1 VTLPRRI
8 REAEIPVPPQAHGTR
23 CGSFLAERFPG
34 LAPGVLARLFRT
46 RRVKVNG
53 KPVIADRP
61 LDPGDVISLPRD
73 SARRAAAHGG
83 AIPLDILYE
92 NAACA
97 VLNKPPGLVME
108 PGPGHRHGTLR
119 DALLAHYG
127 DSQRALGPGH
137 DFGLVHRLDRDTS
150 GLLLVARSAAAHE
163 ALARQFAERRV
174 QKTYLALVS
183 GSLQVGA
190 RLLLKDPLTR
200 VRARQGS
207 RIRVGTLH
215 GIPAETVVRPLE
227 LFAHG
232 RYTLIE
238 ASPQTGRTHQIRVHL
253 AHGGTPILGDHDY
266 GDPMANAQ
274 AQRQWGL
281 KRIFLH
287 AQRLRFMDPLTRHVV
302 ELEADLPRDLAEV
315 IHRLEEHEH
324 G

>member
-1 VTLPRRI
+1 MTPPRRPL
-8 REAEIPVPPQAHGTR
+8 EAEIPVPPQAHGVR
-23 CGSFLAERFPG
+23 CGTYLAERFPG
-34 LAPGVLARLFRT
+34 LAPGALARLFREQ
-46 RRVKVNG
+46 RVKVNG
-53 KPVIADRP
+53 KQADASRA
-61 LDPGDVISLPRD
+61 LDPGDVIALPREA
-73 SARRAAAHGG
+73 ARRAAARGG

-97 VLNKPPGLVME
+97 VLNKPAGLVME
-108 PGPGHRHGTLR
+108 PGPGHRHGTMR

-150 GLLLVARSAAAHE
+150 GLLLVAKSAAAHE
-163 ALARQFAERRV
+163 ALVRQFAERRV

-183 GSLQVGA
+183 GSLPVGA
-190 RLLLKDPLTR
+190 RLLLKDPLAKLRAKQGSR
-200 VRARQGS
+200 VRAS
-207 RIRVGTLH
+207 LH

-274 AQRQWGL
+274 VTRQWGL

-302 ELEADLPRDLAEV
+302 ELEAELPRDLAEV
-315 IHRLEEHEH
+315 IHRLEEQEQ

>member
-1 VTLPRRI
+1 MTLPRRLS
-8 REAEIPVPPQAHGTR
+8 ESEIPVPPQAHGAR
-23 CGSFLAERFPG
+23 CGAFLAERFPG
-34 LAPGVLARLFRT
+34 LAPGALARLFREQ
-46 RRVKVNG
+46 RVKVNG
-53 KPVIADRP
+53 KPAVADRP
-61 LDPGDVISLPRD
+61 LDPGDIISLPRD
-73 SARRAAAHGG
+73 AARRAAARGG

-97 VLNKPPGLVME
+97 VLNKPAGLVME

-127 DSQRALGPGH
+127 DSQRALGPAH

-150 GLLLVARSAAAHE
+150 GLLLVAKTAAAHE
-163 ALARQFAERRV
+163 ALARQFAERLV
-174 QKTYLALVS
+174 QKAYLALVS
-183 GSLQVGA
+183 GSLPVGA
-190 RLLLKDPLTR
+190 RILLKDPLAK

-207 RIRVGTLH
+207 RIRPSLH

-227 LFAHG
+227 LFGNG

-238 ASPQTGRTHQIRVHL
+238 ASPRTGRTHQIRVHL

-274 AQRQWGL
+274 AARQWGL

-287 AQRLRFMDPLTRHVV
+287 AQRLRFMDPLTRHPV
-302 ELEADLPRDLAEV
+302 ELEAELPQDLAEV
-315 IHRLEEHEH
+315 IHRLEERDRQ